1 MWPESPARTR
11 NSLLD
16 PQLRDGPL
24 TGSQRSPAQ
33 TFSFLIGAVLTV
45 AGIVGFFYNG
55 DFSAGSHIPNDEV
68 LGLLSVNGWHHVV
81 HLLTGLVGLKAA
93 RTWTG
98 ARSYSYALFVLYTA
112 IFVLGLAY
120 GTHDAV
126 LSLIPINTA
135 DDALHGII
143 AAAALVAGLATPDV
157 RPPTLAPSAS
167 P

>member
-1 MWPESPARTR
+1 M
-11 NSLLD
+11 
-16 PQLRDGPL
+16 

-55 DFSAGSHIPNDEV
+55 DFSAGSHIPSDDV
-68 LGLLSVNGWHHVV
+68 FGLLSVNGWHNVV

-98 ARSYSYALFVLYTA
+98 ARAYSYAVFVLYTA

-126 LSLIPINTA
+126 LSLIPINAA

-143 AAAALVAGLATPDV
+143 AAAALVSGLATPDV

>member
-1 MWPESPARTR
+1 MSFGLVIWAESRARTR
-11 NSLLD
+11 ESLLD

-68 LGLLSVNGWHHVV
+68 FGLLSVNGWLNVV

-98 ARSYSYALFVLYTA
+98 ARSS
-112 IFVLGLAY
+112 
-120 GTHDAV
+120 
-126 LSLIPINTA
+126 
-135 DDALHGII
+135 
-143 AAAALVAGLATPDV
+143 TPT
-157 RPPTLAPSAS
+157 RCSFSTRRSSCSAS
-167 P
+167 RTAPTTRCFR